1 MGRRKKR
8 RGGRHGGRGG
18 ASGRVTPRGTRP
30 DERSLVSVASA
41 YDDTDARLDL
51 LMREASHVV
60 EEHPSMSD
68 IDEVDRW
75 ASAIQFEVRS
85 PASPDGLRV
94 PVVLA
99 HAASAGGPAGAALAA
114 AVAAYGPADERDRA
128 RRTVERITADSPDV
142 PAWIAE
148 VGAVEPVRAVKLTDE
163 WDEYTALDIDFRRPS
178 AGTHRLRI
186 GIQPF
191 QGGMTHPFAYFA
203 NGDEADEAAIVRF
216 HSEEISL
223 ADARAI
229 AEPGIEILEEL
240 LADAYDYPDLDLDPS
255 HDLFALVRQRISL
268 LPPGGTAPERP
279 QHTDEKLAAPFAELA
294 GRPLGYGEDDD
305 NVYHL
310 MRSLIGFV
318 ASCWD
323 HDPLRWTPPKVT
335 AFLEEWLPY
344 NGYYCPGCRYLHE
357 PPSYEEWLP
366 TFRSG
371 FMRWLRLAAE
381 LGNLPDDTREAN
393 LAAAKTSLKNL
404 ARRVAA
410 EDQHAALDMALAR
423 TAHAAT

>member
-8 RGGRHGGRGG
+8 QGGRHAGRGD

-30 DERSLVSVASA
+30 EERSLVPVAFA

-51 LMREASHVV
+51 LIRDASHIV
-60 EEHPSMSD
+60 EEHPSISG

-85 PASPDGLRV
+85 PASPGGLRA
-94 PVVLA
+94 PIVLA
-99 HAASAGGPAGAALAA
+99 RAASTGGPAGAALAA
-114 AVAAYGPADERDRA
+114 AIAVYGPVDQRDRA
-128 RRTVERITADSPDV
+128 RRTLDRLMADSPDV
-142 PAWIAE
+142 PAWVAA
-148 VGAVEPVRAVKLTDE
+148 VGAAEPVRAVKLTDE

-191 QGGMTHPFAYFA
+191 RGGMAHPFACFA
-203 NGDEADEAAIVRF
+203 NGDKAAAVSFR
-216 HSEEISL
+216 SEEISL

-240 LADAYDYPDLDLDPS
+240 ISDAYDHPDLDLDPS
-255 HDLFALVRQRISL
+255 HELFALVRQRISL

-279 QHTDEKLAAPFAELA
+279 QHTDEELAAPFAEFA
-294 GRPLGYGEDDD
+294 GRPLGYGEDHD
-305 NVYHL
+305 NFYHL

-335 AFLEEWLPY
+335 AFLEEWLPD
-344 NGYYCPGCRYLHE
+344 NGYHCPGCRHLHE

-371 FMRWLRLAAE
+371 FLRWLRLTAA

-393 LAAAKTSLKNL
+393 LAAAKTSLKDL
-404 ARRVAA
+404 TRRVAA
-410 EDQHAALDMALAR
+410 EDHHAALNMALAR